1 MELNDAVRRIVGFHW
16 PFILACIVAGVVGA
30 AALQLRGGDLYT
42 ASARLVLDTPDPR
55 SGSESTA
62 IADTA
67 AAIASSQEVVAAAL
81 DKVRTAERDPATVS
95 ESVSVRALGTSGV
108 LELSVGDRNPTVA
121 AAITNAL
128 VRELIDT
135 RVNTNTAKYEE
146 TLDTLDRRIQAFT
159 QAIAVL
165 DTQIADLD
173 ARAQAAGA
181 ANADV
186 IRARRADIARARD
199 LVAEQ
204 RSSLESVRDN
214 ILTTNALRATPT
226 IISKATAPAHA
237 DPANLVSSL
246 LLGGFAGLILGIG
259 IAGLFETVRP
269 TIVGGDAIARDL
281 ETVHLGTLTYAPYR
295 EQPHDRLA
303 SIVVPLRL
311 VAEALKRPHVDL
323 LTADGFPE
331 PVYLAEQLQ
340 SVAAGAA
347 ENPRAVNLQSQEHG
361 RASGGSVVGNW
372 RETDSLHSARAPSE
386 FRIHSFGLDTPSLGD
401 PSVTA
406 LVLVLPKTLRKR
418 ELDRLRRLADSASL
432 PILGVIT
439 HPS

>member
-1 MELNDAVRRIVGFHW
+1 MELNDVIRRIGFHW
-16 PFILACIVAGVVGA
+16 RLVLACIVAGVVGA
-30 AALQLRGGDLYT
+30 AALNLRGGDLYT
-42 ASARLVLDTPDPR
+42 ASARLVLDTRDPQ
-55 SGSESTA
+55 SAAESTA

-67 AAIASSQEVVAAAL
+67 AAIASSQSVVAAAL

-95 ESVSVRALGTSGV
+95 EGVSVRSLGTSGV

-121 AAITNAL
+121 AAIANAL
-128 VRELIDT
+128 VREVIDI
-135 RVNTNTAKYEE
+135 RANTSTAKYQEA
-146 TLDTLDRRIQAFT
+146 LDTLDRRIRASNQTVAT
-159 QAIAVL
+159 L
-165 DTQIADLD
+165 GRRIADLD
-173 ARAQAAGA
+173 ARAQSAGA
-181 ANADV
+181 ANAV
-186 IRARRADIARARD
+186 MLSGRADLARARD
-199 LVAEQ
+199 LVARQ
-204 RSSLESVRDN
+204 LGSLESTRDN

-226 IISKATAPAHA
+226 IISKATAPAHV

-246 LLGGFAGLILGIG
+246 ILGGFAGLIFGIG

-281 ETVHLGTLTYAPYR
+281 ETVHLGALAHAPDR
-295 EQPHDRLA
+295 EQPRDRLA

-323 LTADGFPE
+323 LSADGLPE
-331 PVYLAEQLQ
+331 PRYLAQQLQ

-347 ENPRAVNLQSQEHG
+347 ENPQTVKFQGGEPG
-361 RASGGSVVGNW
+361 RALGGSGVESR
-372 RETDSLHSARAPSE
+372 RETDRLHSARAPSA
-386 FRIHSFGLDTPSLGD
+386 FRIHSFGIDTPSLGD
-401 PSVTA
+401 PSFTA
-406 LVLVLPKTLRKR
+406 LVLVLPETLRKI